1 MYISKKAYFGDKK
14 MENVATPQTKIA
26 LANIANQMA
35 LSLDAITA
43 AKKEWFPAAL
53 ALLPVIYKP
62 ELLKKLGYNQGATAY
77 FKDQSNALGLKQT
90 TLANI
95 KNTFQ
100 KVITFKKHFE
110 HVDIKNVNV
119 SILTN
124 LFNKAKAKN
133 PNGKLTET
141 NVKNQ
146 IKAAI
151 SEGLLSKTD
160 INYVEDI
167 DQQIAFT
174 KAIKITELDKD
185 DSNFEIIL
193 DALDK
198 GVAPSAQPSK
208 KTTKSDNAPSEEK
221 PEITNSKTATKEV
234 KKEETTTKPVTQTE
248 PLNEAVVEKE
258 ALVTPDKVEPEKTT
272 SSAPESTQ
280 TPTISTDELTNE
292 NTQEQTKEQT
302 GSAIV
307 DHFRELSMADKE
319 LIGSVAAAMV
329 GDKTEAL
336 LLSLPANKQALIIE
350 MIKRIK

>member
-1 MYISKKAYFGDKK
+1 
-14 MENVATPQTKIA
+14 MENVANTETNKA

-43 AKKEWFPAAL
+43 AKKDWFPAAL

-110 HVDIKNVNV
+110 NVDIKNANISV
-119 SILTN
+119 LTN
-124 LFNKAKAKN
+124 IFNKAKAKN
-133 PNGKLTET
+133 TNGKLTET

-151 SEGLLSKTD
+151 NEGVLKTTD
-160 INYVEDI
+160 INYIEDI

-174 KAIKITELDKD
+174 KSIKITKLDEND
-185 DSNFEIIL
+185 ENFEIIL
-193 DALDK
+193 NALDQGATPSSSKKAIGNNSFDTLTESQDTPAAKKELTKVDDAAEDIPKTKASSDTEKPVVAANEEATESKIETALDK
-198 GVAPSAQPSK
+198 PVEAQSAPITTAQPLL
-208 KTTKSDNAPSEEK
+208 E
-221 PEITNSKTATKEV
+221 
-234 KKEETTTKPVTQTE
+234 
-248 PLNEAVVEKE
+248 
-258 ALVTPDKVEPEKTT
+258 
-272 SSAPESTQ
+272 
-280 TPTISTDELTNE
+280 
-292 NTQEQTKEQT
+292 QEQKEPAAKT
-302 GSAIV
+302 GSAII
-307 DHFRELSMADKE
+307 DHFRELNMADKE
-319 LIGSVAAAMV
+319 LIASVAAAMV

-350 MIKRIK
+350 MIKRFK